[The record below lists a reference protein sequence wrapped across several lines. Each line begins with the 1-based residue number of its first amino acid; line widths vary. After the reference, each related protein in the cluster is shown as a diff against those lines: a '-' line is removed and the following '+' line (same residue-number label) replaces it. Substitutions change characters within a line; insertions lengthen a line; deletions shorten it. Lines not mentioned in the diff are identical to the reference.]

1 MDPAWIDKQT
11 QRFGN
16 HTLTVGILLIVLGLI
31 GIMVPVV
38 LSVITAALIGWIL
51 IIGSAFWAW
60 HAYQHGAS
68 SSDWIKSALLLFTGF
83 LIVLRP
89 LTGIASIAILLSL
102 YLFMDAFAS
111 FSMADRTRIR
121 SVHGWMIFN
130 AIVDIFLGIMFLIG
144 WPASSL
150 WMVGMFVGISLLFD
164 GWALAMIGWS
174 MRTPRH

>member
-1 MDPAWIDKQT
+1 MDSNWIDKQS

-16 HTLTVGILLIVLGLI
+16 HTLTVGILLIVLGFI
-31 GIMVPVV
+31 GILVPVA
-38 LSVITAALIGWIL
+38 LSVITAALIGWLLIL
-51 IIGSAFWAW
+51 GSAFWGW
-60 HAYQHGAS
+60 HAYKHGAS
-68 SSDWIKSALLLFTGF
+68 SIDWIKSILLLFTGI
-83 LIVLRP
+83 LILVRP

-130 AIVDIFLGIMFLIG
+130 GIIDIILGVLFLVG

-164 GWALAMIGWS
+164 GWALATIGWG
-174 MRTPRH
+174 MRKP